1 MNCATL
7 LTFVKD
13 RSIVLF
19 NEWGER
25 RWCSRVKGGRK
36 MKERKM
42 ENGCAKGGR
51 EMKER
56 DGEETRENNLILNKC
71 ICAMCLFGL

>member
-1 MNCATL
+1 MVL
-7 LTFVKD
+7 KGKGREKD
-13 RSIVLF
+13 
-19 NEWGER
+19 ER
-25 RWCSRVKGGRK
+25 EG
-36 MKERKM
+36 MQEKEM